1 MRKVPR
7 TGSRPRSSA
16 GRGAPGAVPVAGTV
30 TAVKFLASEI
40 AHAVGGTL
48 VGADVEVHGAAIDSR
63 LVRPGQLFI
72 PVVGKRDGYDFI
84 GTARDRGAVAT
95 LTSRPPEAGITSI
108 VVPDTTAAFTT
119 LGAYARTKL
128 GERVVGITGS
138 VGKTST
144 KDLTAAALSRVHVVT
159 ASEKSFNNEL
169 GVPLTL
175 VNAHDDTDVA
185 VIEMGSRGAGHIALL
200 CEIARPT
207 IAVVTSVELVHAE
220 LIGDLDA
227 IALAKSELPEALPA
241 DGVAVLNGANERVA
255 AMAGRTSA
263 RSILYGVD
271 HGDVRA
277 TGVELGP
284 DLRARFRLES
294 SWGATDVH
302 LGVRGIHHV
311 GNALAAATVALLC
324 DVPIDEVAGGLEL
337 SELSPWR
344 MDLRTAPSGARV
356 LNDAYNAGPA
366 SMEAALRAVA
376 HLDAVRHHAVLGP
389 MAELG
394 AEGPAQHRRI
404 AALADELGVHL
415 IPVGTAEYGVPAAA
429 DVDAALETLGE
440 VGVDDAVLVKG
451 SRVAGLEAVADR
463 LLSR

>member
-1 MRKVPR
+1 M
-7 TGSRPRSSA
+7 
-16 GRGAPGAVPVAGTV
+16 

-48 VGADVEVHGAAIDSR
+48 AGPDVEVRGAAIDSR
-63 LVRPGQLFI
+63 LVQPGQLFI
-72 PVVGKRDGYDFI
+72 PVSGERDGHDFI
-84 GTARDRGAVAT
+84 PMARDAGAVAT
-95 LTSRPPEAGITSI
+95 LTSRAPEAGITSI
-108 VVPDTTAAFTT
+108 VVPDTAAAFTT

-144 KDLTAAALSRVHVVT
+144 KDLTASALGRLHVVT

-185 VIEMGSRGAGHIALL
+185 VIEMGARGAGHIAWL
-200 CEIARPT
+200 CDIARPT
-207 IAVVTSVELVHAE
+207 IAVVTAVELVHAE
-220 LIGDLDA
+220 LMGDLDA
-227 IALAKSELPEALPA
+227 IARAKGELPASLPP
-241 DGVAVLNGANERVA
+241 DGVAVLNGANARVA

-277 TGVELGP
+277 ANVELDP
-284 DLRARFRLES
+284 DLRARFRLET
-294 SWGATDVH
+294 SWGSTDVH
-302 LGVRGIHHV
+302 LGVRGLHHV
-311 GNALAAATVALLC
+311 SNALAAATVALLC
-324 DVPIDEVAGGLEL
+324 DVPIDEVAAGLEV

-344 MDLRTAPSGARV
+344 MELRTAPSGTRV

-376 HLDAVRHHAVLGP
+376 HLDAARHHAVLGP

-394 AEGPAQHRRI
+394 VEGPAQHRRI
-404 AALADELGVHL
+404 ASLVDELGVRL
-415 IPVGTAEYGVPAAA
+415 IAVGTTDYGVAPVPDA
-429 DVDAALETLGE
+429 DAALDALGE
-440 VGVDDAVLVKG
+440 LGPDDAVLVKG
-451 SRVAGLEAVADR
+451 SRVAGLEVVAER

>member
-1 MRKVPR
+1 
-7 TGSRPRSSA
+7 
-16 GRGAPGAVPVAGTV
+16 
-30 TAVKFLASEI
+30 VKFRASEI
-40 AHAVGGTL
+40 AQAVGGTL
-48 VGADVEVHGAAIDSR
+48 VGPDVEVRGAAIDSR
-63 LVRPGQLFI
+63 LVKPGQLFI
-72 PVVGKRDGYDFI
+72 PVAGERDGHDFI
-84 GTARDRGAVAT
+84 AMARGAGAVAT
-95 LTSRPPEAGITSI
+95 LTSREPEAGITSI
-108 VVPDTTAAFTT
+108 VVPDTAAAFTT

-144 KDLTAAALSRVHVVT
+144 KDLAASALGRLHVVT

-185 VIEMGSRGAGHIALL
+185 VIEMGARGAGHIAWL
-200 CEIARPT
+200 CDIARPT
-207 IAVVTSVELVHAE
+207 IAVVTAVELVHAE
-220 LIGDLDA
+220 LMGDLDA
-227 IALAKSELPEALPA
+227 IARAKGELPASLPA
-241 DGVAVLNGANERVA
+241 NGVAVLNGANARVA

-277 TGVELGP
+277 ADVVLDP

-294 SWGATDVH
+294 SWGSTDVH
-302 LGVRGIHHV
+302 LGVRGLHHV
-311 GNALAAATVALLC
+311 SNALAAATVALLC
-324 DVPIDEVAGGLEL
+324 DVPIDEVAAGLEV

-344 MDLRTAPSGARV
+344 MELRTAPSGTRV

-366 SMEAALRAVA
+366 SVEAALRAVA
-376 HLDAVRHHAVLGP
+376 HLDAARLHAVLGP

-394 AEGPAQHRRI
+394 DEGPAQHRRI
-404 AALADELGVHL
+404 AALADELGVRL
-415 IPVGTAEYGVPAAA
+415 VAVGTSDYGVAPVPDA
-429 DVDAALETLGE
+429 DAALEVLGDL
-440 VGVDDAVLVKG
+440 GPDDAVLVKG
-451 SRVAGLEAVADR
+451 SRVAGLEVVAER